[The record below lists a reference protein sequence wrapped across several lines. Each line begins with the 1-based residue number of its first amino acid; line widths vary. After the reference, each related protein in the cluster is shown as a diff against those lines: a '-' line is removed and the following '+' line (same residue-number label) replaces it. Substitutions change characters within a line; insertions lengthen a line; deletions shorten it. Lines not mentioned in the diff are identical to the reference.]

1 MHINYYTLWLQMHDS
16 RVETYTN
23 WSVIK
28 DTILNLAQRR
38 HEPPKQM
45 VQVVLHDKSL
55 NFVSI
60 VSKHIWII

>member
-1 MHINYYTLWLQMHDS
+1 MHGSKVMKLS
-16 RVETYTN
+16 N